1 MKRNRIISAL
11 AIMLVALS
19 TLTARSQT
27 VGAPVEGTVTQEGQ
41 PLAGVQMI
49 FTNTDTGKVIK
60 DKTDKSGKF
69 SIIGVPYGNYEIQV
83 VSASGEKLFKQTT
96 SIFPGATSEVPKITI
111 DITKIS
117 QPADLSSAV
126 AAMSADKAPPKLTK
140 EELAKIKAAN
150 EKIAGLNNLISQA
163 QTAMQAQNWP
173 AAEAALKQLIAA
185 APDTN
190 RWEFYKAL
198 GDAQKNSR
206 EFQDA
211 VKTYAKGIEVGQAL
225 VSGSVPPDPKNPNS
239 TPAAA
244 KSGVGRMLTS
254 QGNVYL
260 SLENA
265 DEAVASFKK
274 AAEIDPNPAIAYYNL
289 CAVAFN
295 AGKYTDAASACDKS
309 IAADAT
315 KSEAWFFKGAALYK
329 TGKMENGKQ
338 TVPPGTA
345 DALNKYLQ
353 IDPNGAHAGEV
364 KTMFL
369 AMGQK

>member
-1 MKRNRIISAL
+1 MKKKTGLLAQAIVLLAL
-11 AIMLVALS
+11 GC
-19 TLTARSQT
+19 LTARTQT
-27 VGAPVEGTVTQEGQ
+27 VGVPVEGKVTQEGE
-41 PLAGVQMI
+41 PLANAWVI
-49 FTNTDTGKVIK
+49 LTNPLNGKTFK
-60 DKTDKSGKF
+60 LKTDKKGGF
-69 SIIGVPYGNYEIQV
+69 AVVNVPFGSYEIKVQ
-83 VSASGEKLFKQTT
+83 SESGEDLFKETT
-96 SIFPGATSEVPKITI
+96 MISGESTDVMNNIKI
-111 DITKIS
+111 DISKDSRPTVE
-117 QPADLSSAV
+117 AASSGGKTTDTA
-126 AAMSADKAPPKLTK
+126 PKLTK
-140 EELAKIKAAN
+140 EQLAKIKADN
-150 EKIAGLNNLISQA
+150 DKIAGLNALITQA
-163 QTAMQAQNWP
+163 QQAMQAQNWP
-173 AAEAALKQLIAA
+173 GAETALKQLIAA

-190 RWEFYKAL
+190 RWEFFKAL
-198 GDAQKNSR
+198 GDAQKNSN

-254 QGNVYL
+254 QGNAYL
-260 SLENA
+260 SLEKP
-265 DEAVASFKK
+265 DEAVAAFKK

-289 CAVAFN
+289 CAVEFN
-295 AGKYTDAASACDKS
+295 AGKYADAAAACDKS

-315 KSEAWFFKGAALYK
+315 KADAWFFKGAALYK

-353 IDPNGAHAGEV
+353 IDPNGVHVGEV
-364 KTMFL
+364 KIMFI

>member
-1 MKRNRIISAL
+1 MKRNRIVFAL
-11 AIMLVALS
+11 ATVLFAMGPLA
-19 TLTARSQT
+19 AWSQT
-27 VGAPVEGTVTQEGQ
+27 VGAPVDGTVTREGQ
-41 PLAGVQMI
+41 PLAGVQI
-49 FTNTDTGKVIK
+49 VLTNTDSGKVLK
-60 DKTDKSGKF
+60 DKTDKLGKF
-69 SIIGVPYGNYEIQV
+69 ALIGVPYGNYEIQV
-83 VSASGEKLFKQTT
+83 VSGSGEKLCKHATA
-96 SIFPGATSEVPKITI
+96 IFPGATTDIPTIKI
-111 DITKIS
+111 DIPGGC
-117 QPADLSSAV
+117 QPD
-126 AAMSADKAPPKLTK
+126 AASDSGKSGVKAPPPTK
-140 EELAKIKAAN
+140 EELAKIKASN
-150 EKIAGLNNLISQA
+150 DKIASLNTLISQA
-163 QTAMQAQNWP
+163 QTAMQTQNW
-173 AAEAALKQLIAA
+173 AGAEAALKQLIAA

-198 GDAQKNSR
+198 GDAQKNSS

-254 QGNVYL
+254 QGNAYL
-260 SLENA
+260 SLEKP
-265 DEAVASFKK
+265 DEAVAAFKK

-289 CAVAFN
+289 CAVEFN
-295 AGKYTDAASACDKS
+295 AGKYADAAAACDKS

-315 KSEAWFFKGAALYK
+315 KADAWFFKGAALYK

-353 IDPNGAHAGEV
+353 IDPNGVHVGEV
-364 KTMFL
+364 KIMFI

>member
-1 MKRNRIISAL
+1 MKRNRIILAL
-11 AIMLVALS
+11 AIGLLALAS
-19 TLTARSQT
+19 SAAWSQT
-27 VGAPVEGTVTQEGQ
+27 IGAPVEGTVSQEGQ
-41 PLAGVQMI
+41 PLAGVQII
-49 FTNTDTGKVIK
+49 FTNTDSGKVLK
-60 DKTDKSGKF
+60 DKTDKLGKF

-83 VSASGEKLFKQTT
+83 VSGSGEKLFKRTT
-96 SIFPGATSEVPKITI
+96 GIFPGASSDIPKITI
-111 DITKIS
+111 DITKDS
-117 QPADLSSAV
+117 QAGDLASAV
-126 AAMSADKAPPKLTK
+126 AGMSGDKAPPKLTK
-140 EELAKIKAAN
+140 EALAKIKADN
-150 EKIAGLNNLISQA
+150 DKLAGLNTLISQA
-163 QTAMQAQNWP
+163 QTAMQAQNWSG
-173 AAEAALKQLIAA
+173 AEAALKQLIAA

-254 QGNVYL
+254 QGNAYL
-260 SLENA
+260 SLENVDGA
-265 DEAVASFKK
+265 IASFKK

-289 CAVAFN
+289 CAVEFN
-295 AGKYTDAASACDKS
+295 GGKFADAAAACDKS
-309 IAADAT
+309 IATDAT
-315 KSEAWFFKGAALYK
+315 KAEAWFFKGAALYK

-353 IDPNGAHAGEV
+353 IDPNGVHVGEV
-364 KTMFL
+364 KVMFIG
-369 AMGQK
+369 MGQK